1 MKRIYII
8 VLLCLNICLTY
19 AQQVYPEYA
28 LGIKGGTTWSMML
41 FNPAVGQPT
50 MPMTYH
56 AGAQF
61 RMVSEKFCGIKIE
74 LNYAQK
80 GFKDKYGHRRL
91 DYIELPFM
99 THITFGQRLFRFFID
114 LGPQIA
120 YLIQDNSIGI
130 DIQQHSLPA
139 KNRFDYGIVGGL
151 GFEFN
156 TKTGI
161 YTVDARYNFW
171 LNNVFGNSAS
181 EYFKSSTN
189 QNITLSLAYLFPFKN

>member
-8 VLLCLNICLTY
+8 VLFVLSASLAHAQYPKY
-19 AQQVYPEYA
+19 AVG
-28 LGIKGGTTWSMML
+28 LRGGTSWSMML
-41 FNPAVGQPT
+41 FNPSVSQPS

-61 RMVSEKFCGIKIE
+61 RMISEKYCGIKLE

-80 GFKDKYGHRRL
+80 GFKDTYGHRRL

-99 THITFGQRLFRFFID
+99 THITFGQQLFRFFID
-114 LGPQIA
+114 LGPEIA
-120 YLIQDNSIGI
+120 YLIQDNIILS
-130 DIQQHSLPA
+130 DAQQHSLPA

-151 GFEFN
+151 GFELN
-156 TKTGI
+156 TRTGI
-161 YTVDARYNFW
+161 YTIDARYHFG
-171 LNNVFGNSAS
+171 LNNVMGNSAS

-189 QNITLSLAYLFPFKN
+189 QCITLSLAYLFPFE

>member
-8 VLLCLNICLTY
+8 VLFVLSACLAHAQYPKY
-19 AQQVYPEYA
+19 AVG
-28 LGIKGGTTWSMML
+28 LRGGTSWSMML
-41 FNPAVGQPT
+41 FNPSVSQPS

-61 RMVSEKFCGIKIE
+61 RMISEKYCGIKLE

-80 GFKDKYGHRRL
+80 GFKDTYGHRRL

-99 THITFGQRLFRFFID
+99 THITFGQQLFRFFID
-114 LGPQIA
+114 LGPEIA
-120 YLIQDNSIGI
+120 YLIQDNIILS
-130 DIQQHSLPA
+130 DAQQHSLPA
-139 KNRFDYGIVGGL
+139 KNRFDYGIVGGI

-156 TKTGI
+156 TRTGI
-161 YTVDARYNFW
+161 YTIDARYHFG
-171 LNNVFGNSAS
+171 LNNVMGNSAS

-189 QNITLSLAYLFPFKN
+189 QCITLSLAYLFPFE

>member
-8 VLLCLNICLTY
+8 VLFVLSACLANAQYPKY
-19 AQQVYPEYA
+19 AVG
-28 LGIKGGTTWSMML
+28 LRGGTSWSMML
-41 FNPAVGQPT
+41 FNPSVSQPS

-61 RMVSEKFCGIKIE
+61 RMISEKYCGIKLE

-80 GFKDKYGHRRL
+80 GFKDTYGHRRL

-99 THITFGQRLFRFFID
+99 THITFGQQLFRFFID
-114 LGPQIA
+114 LGPEIA
-120 YLIQDNSIGI
+120 YLIQDNIILS
-130 DIQQHSLPA
+130 DAQQHSLPA

-151 GFEFN
+151 GFELN
-156 TKTGI
+156 TRTGI
-161 YTVDARYNFW
+161 YTIDARYHFG
-171 LNNVFGNSAS
+171 LNNVMGNSAS

-189 QNITLSLAYLFPFKN
+189 QCITLSLAYLFPF

>member
-8 VLLCLNICLTY
+8 VLFVLSACLAHAQYPKY
-19 AQQVYPEYA
+19 AVG
-28 LGIKGGTTWSMML
+28 LRGGTSWSMML
-41 FNPAVGQPT
+41 FIPSVSQPS

-61 RMVSEKFCGIKIE
+61 RMISEKYCGIKLE

-80 GFKDKYGHRRL
+80 GFKDTYGHRRL

-99 THITFGQRLFRFFID
+99 THITFGQQLFRFFID
-114 LGPQIA
+114 FGPEIA
-120 YLIQDNSIGI
+120 YLIQDNIILS
-130 DIQQHSLPA
+130 DAQQHSLPA

-151 GFEFN
+151 GFELN
-156 TKTGI
+156 TRTGI
-161 YTVDARYNFW
+161 YTIDARYHFG
-171 LNNVFGNSAS
+171 LNNVMGNSAS

-189 QNITLSLAYLFPFKN
+189 QCITLSLAYLFPFE

>member
-8 VLLCLNICLTY
+8 VLFVLSACLAHAQYPKY
-19 AQQVYPEYA
+19 AVG
-28 LGIKGGTTWSMML
+28 LRGGTSWSMML
-41 FNPAVGQPT
+41 FNPSVSQPS

-61 RMVSEKFCGIKIE
+61 RMISEKYCGIKLE

-80 GFKDKYGHRRL
+80 GFKDTYGHRRL

-99 THITFGQRLFRFFID
+99 THITFGQQLFRFFID
-114 LGPQIA
+114 FGPEIA
-120 YLIQDNSIGI
+120 YLIQDNIILS
-130 DIQQHSLPA
+130 DAQQHSLPA

-151 GFEFN
+151 GFELN
-156 TKTGI
+156 TRTGI
-161 YTVDARYNFW
+161 YTIDARYHFG
-171 LNNVFGNSAS
+171 LNNVMGNSAS

-189 QNITLSLAYLFPFKN
+189 QCITLSLAYLFPFE

>member
-8 VLLCLNICLTY
+8 VLFVLSACLAHAQYPKY
-19 AQQVYPEYA
+19 AVG
-28 LGIKGGTTWSMML
+28 LRGGTSWSMML
-41 FNPAVGQPT
+41 FNPSVSQPS

-61 RMVSEKFCGIKIE
+61 RMISEKYCGIKLE

-80 GFKDKYGHRRL
+80 GFKDTYGHRRL

-99 THITFGQRLFRFFID
+99 THITFGQQLFRFFID
-114 LGPQIA
+114 LGPEIA
-120 YLIQDNSIGI
+120 YLIQDNIILS
-130 DIQQHSLPA
+130 DAQQHSLPA

-151 GFEFN
+151 GFELN
-156 TKTGI
+156 TRTGI
-161 YTVDARYNFW
+161 YTIDARYHFG
-171 LNNVFGNSAS
+171 LNNVMGNSAS

-189 QNITLSLAYLFPFKN
+189 QCITLSLAYLFPLKN

>member
-8 VLLCLNICLTY
+8 VLFVLSACLAHAQYPKY
-19 AQQVYPEYA
+19 AVG
-28 LGIKGGTTWSMML
+28 LRGGTSWSMML
-41 FNPAVGQPT
+41 FNPSVSQPS

-61 RMVSEKFCGIKIE
+61 RMISEKYCGIKLE

-80 GFKDKYGHRRL
+80 GFKDTYGHRRL

-99 THITFGQRLFRFFID
+99 THITFGQQLFRFFID
-114 LGPQIA
+114 LGPEIA
-120 YLIQDNSIGI
+120 YLIQDNIILS
-130 DIQQHSLPA
+130 DAQQHSLPA

-151 GFEFN
+151 GFELN
-156 TKTGI
+156 TRTGI
-161 YTVDARYNFW
+161 YTIDARYHFG
-171 LNNVFGNSAS
+171 LNNVMGNSAS

-189 QNITLSLAYLFPFKN
+189 QCITLSLAYLFPF

>member
-8 VLLCLNICLTY
+8 VLFVLSACLAHAQYPKY
-19 AQQVYPEYA
+19 AVG
-28 LGIKGGTTWSMML
+28 LRGGTSWSMLL
-41 FNPAVGQPT
+41 FNPSVSQPS

-61 RMVSEKFCGIKIE
+61 RMISEKYCGIKLE

-80 GFKDKYGHRRL
+80 GFKDTYGHRRL

-99 THITFGQRLFRFFID
+99 THITFGQQLFRFFID
-114 LGPQIA
+114 LGPEIA
-120 YLIQDNSIGI
+120 YLIQDNIILS
-130 DIQQHSLPA
+130 DAQQHSLPA

-151 GFEFN
+151 GFELN
-156 TKTGI
+156 TRTGI
-161 YTVDARYNFW
+161 YTIDARYHFG
-171 LNNVFGNSAS
+171 LNNVMGNSAS

-189 QNITLSLAYLFPFKN
+189 QCITLSLAYLFPF

>member
-8 VLLCLNICLTY
+8 VLFVLSACLDHAQYPKY
-19 AQQVYPEYA
+19 AVG
-28 LGIKGGTTWSMML
+28 LRGGTSWSMML
-41 FNPAVGQPT
+41 FNPSVSQPS

-61 RMVSEKFCGIKIE
+61 RMISEKYCGIKLE

-80 GFKDKYGHRRL
+80 GFKDTYGHRRL

-99 THITFGQRLFRFFID
+99 THITFGQQLFRFFID
-114 LGPQIA
+114 LGPEIA
-120 YLIQDNSIGI
+120 YLIQDNIILS
-130 DIQQHSLPA
+130 DAQQHSLPA

-151 GFEFN
+151 GFELN
-156 TKTGI
+156 TRTGI
-161 YTVDARYNFW
+161 YTIDARYHFG
-171 LNNVFGNSAS
+171 LNNVMGNSAS

-189 QNITLSLAYLFPFKN
+189 QCITLSLAYLFPF

>member
-1 MKRIYII
+1 MKRIYLI
-8 VLLCLNICLTY
+8 LTFLLSLCL
-19 AQQVYPEYA
+19 AHSQEAYPQYA
-28 LGIKGGTTWSMML
+28 LGVRGGTTWSMML
-41 FNPAVGQPT
+41 FNPSISQPS

-61 RMVSEKFCGIKIE
+61 RMVSEKYVGLKLE

-80 GFKDKYGHRRL
+80 GFKDTYGHRRL
-91 DYIELPFM
+91 DYVELPFM

-114 LGPQIA
+114 LGPEIA
-120 YLIQDNSIGI
+120 YLIRDNSIAA
-130 DIQQHSLPA
+130 DVQQHALPV

-156 TKTGI
+156 TRTGI
-161 YTVDARYNFW
+161 YTIDARYHFG
-171 LNNVFGNSAS
+171 LNNVMGNSAS

-189 QNITLSLAYLFPFKN
+189 QNITLSIAYLFPFQ

>member
-8 VLLCLNICLTY
+8 VLFVLSACLAHAQYPKY
-19 AQQVYPEYA
+19 AVG
-28 LGIKGGTTWSMML
+28 LRGGTSWSMML
-41 FNPAVGQPT
+41 FNPSISQPS

-61 RMVSEKFCGIKIE
+61 RMISEKYCGIKLE

-80 GFKDKYGHRRL
+80 GFKDTYGHRRL

-99 THITFGQRLFRFFID
+99 THITFGQQLFRFFID
-114 LGPQIA
+114 LGPEIA
-120 YLIQDNSIGI
+120 YLIQDNIILS
-130 DIQQHSLPA
+130 DAQQHSLPA

-151 GFEFN
+151 GFELN
-156 TKTGI
+156 TRTGI
-161 YTVDARYNFW
+161 YTIDARYHFG
-171 LNNVFGNSAS
+171 LNNVMGNSAS

-189 QNITLSLAYLFPFKN
+189 QCITFSLAYLFPF